1 MPLVM
6 SGQEGARVAPSAQEI
21 EAIARRTLAALP
33 EAFRRHLGEIVLI
46 VEDFADDE
54 TLKALDI
61 ESPFDLTGVY
71 HGRPIGEK
79 SSMESG
85 AVPDRIH
92 LYRRAILD
100 EWIEDGEDL
109 TTLVR
114 HIVIHEVGH
123 HFGLSD
129 DDMHRLEDEA

>member
-1 MPLVM
+1 M
-6 SGQEGARVAPSAQEI
+6 SGQERRAPSAGDI
-21 EAIARRTLAALP
+21 ESIARATLASLP
-33 EAFRRHLGEIVLI
+33 PEFLAHTGEIVLV

-54 TLKALDI
+54 TLAALGI

-79 SSMESG
+79 SMFDSG
-85 AVPDRIH
+85 AMPDRIH

-100 EWIEDGEDL
+100 EWVEDGEDL
-109 TTLVR
+109 ATLVR

>member
-33 EAFRRHLGEIVLI
+33 DAFRRHLGEIVLI

-129 DDMHRLEDEA
+129 DDMHRLEDDA

>member
-6 SGQEGARVAPSAQEI
+6 SGQEGARIAPSAQEI

-33 EAFRRHLGEIVLI
+33 DAFRRHLGEIVLI

-129 DDMHRLEDEA
+129 DDMHRLEDDA

>member
-6 SGQEGARVAPSAQEI
+6 SGQEGA
-21 EAIARRTLAALP
+21 IARRALATLP
-33 EAFRRHLGEIVLI
+33 EEFRRHLGEIVLI

-109 TTLVR
+109 ATLVR

-129 DDMHRLEDEA
+129 EDMHRLEDEA

>member
-1 MPLVM
+1 MPLGM
-6 SGQEGARVAPSAQEI
+6 SGQEGAGTAPSAQDI
-21 EAIARRTLAALP
+21 ETIARGTLAALP
-33 EAFRRHLGEIVLI
+33 DDFRRHLGEIVLI

-54 TLKALDI
+54 TLAALDI

-109 TTLVR
+109 ATLVR

-129 DDMHRLEDEA
+129 DDMHRLEDQA

>member
-6 SGQEGARVAPSAQEI
+6 SGQEGAHVAPSAQEI

-33 EAFRRHLGEIVLI
+33 DAFRRHLGEIVLI

-109 TTLVR
+109 PTLVR

>member
-6 SGQEGARVAPSAQEI
+6 SGQEGARIAPSAQEI

-33 EAFRRHLGEIVLI
+33 DAFRRHLGEIVLI

-109 TTLVR
+109 ATLVR

>member
-1 MPLVM
+1 M
-6 SGQEGARVAPSAQEI
+6 SGQEAARTAPDAAEI
-21 EAIARRTLAALP
+21 EDIARATIASLP
-33 EAFRRHLGEIVLI
+33 DEFRRHLGDVVLI
-46 VEDFADDE
+46 VEDFADDA
-54 TLKALDI
+54 TLAALGI
-61 ESPFDLTGVY
+61 EDPFDLTGVY

-79 SSMESG
+79 SSMDVGSL
-85 AVPDRIH
+85 PDRIH

-100 EWIEDGEDL
+100 EWVADGEDL
-109 TTLVR
+109 ATLVR

>member
-6 SGQEGARVAPSAQEI
+6 SGQEGARVAPSAQDI
-21 EAIARRTLAALP
+21 ESIARRTLASLP
-33 EAFRRHLGEIVLI
+33 DEFRRHIGEIVLVI
-46 VEDFADDE
+46 EDFADDE
-54 TLKALDI
+54 TLDALGID
-61 ESPFDLTGVY
+61 SPFDLTGLY
-71 HGRPIGEK
+71 HGRPVGEK
-79 SSMESG
+79 SSMDSG
-85 AVPDRIH
+85 ALPDRIH

-109 TTLVR
+109 ATLVR

>member
-6 SGQEGARVAPSAQEI
+6 SGQEGAHVAPSAQEI

-33 EAFRRHLGEIVLI
+33 DAFRRHLGEIVLT

-129 DDMHRLEDEA
+129 DDMHRLEDDA

>member
-1 MPLVM
+1 
-6 SGQEGARVAPSAQEI
+6 
-21 EAIARRTLAALP
+21 
-33 EAFRRHLGEIVLI
+33 VLI

-129 DDMHRLEDEA
+129 DDMHRLEDDA

>member
-1 MPLVM
+1 MPVVM
-6 SGQEGARVAPSAQEI
+6 SGQEGARIAPSAQDI
-21 EAIARRTLAALP
+21 EAIARRALASLP
-33 EAFRRHLGEIVLI
+33 DEFRRHIGDIVLI
-46 VEDFADDE
+46 VEELADDE

-61 ESPFDLTGVY
+61 DDPFDLTGIY

-85 AVPDRIH
+85 ALPDRIH

-109 TTLVR
+109 ATLVR

-129 DDMHRLEDEA
+129 DDMHRLEGEA

>member
-6 SGQEGARVAPSAQEI
+6 SGQEGARVAPSAQDI
-21 EAIARRTLAALP
+21 ESIARRTLASLP
-33 EAFRRHLGEIVLI
+33 DEFRRHIGEIVLVI
-46 VEDFADDE
+46 EDFADDE
-54 TLKALDI
+54 TLDALGID
-61 ESPFDLTGVY
+61 SPFDLTGVY
-71 HGRPIGEK
+71 HGRPVGEK
-79 SSMESG
+79 SSMDSG
-85 AVPDRIH
+85 ALPDRIH

-109 TTLVR
+109 ATRVR

>member
-6 SGQEGARVAPSAQEI
+6 SGQEGARIAPSAQEI
-21 EAIARRTLAALP
+21 EAIARSTLAALP
-33 EAFRRHLGEIVLI
+33 DAFRRHIGEIVLI

-54 TLKALDI
+54 TLAALGI

-71 HGRPIGEK
+71 HGRPIGDK
-79 SSMESG
+79 SSMDSG

-109 TTLVR
+109 ATLVR